1 VELKFE
7 CPTCGQHLSATRDQI
22 GVTAPCPNCNA
33 AVTVPNTST
42 LPPSLPSS
50 PPQSPPANTAMAT
63 SPKRC
68 GFHWLIAGPLSL
80 WCLVWLVFNGYN
92 YLYLTWRIFATLK
105 WLSFALLIN
114 PCFAIW
120 IGAFSS
126 SVWAPLNFVA
136 LPWGTYDAEFSRG
149 KVALVVL
156 FVPLLLGL
164 ALQFIGPYFYPIT
177 WGGENGHHVFLRFIP
192 FFGGKGYE

>member
-1 VELKFE
+1 MLNDTTGVPADTIPR
-7 CPTCGQHLSATRDQI
+7 PT
-22 GVTAPCPNCNA
+22 
-33 AVTVPNTST
+33 
-42 LPPSLPSS
+42 
-50 PPQSPPANTAMAT
+50 
-63 SPKRC
+63 RC

-80 WCLVWLVFNGYN
+80 WCLAWLALNGYN

-114 PCFAIW
+114 PCFWIW
-120 IGAFSS
+120 VGAFSS

-136 LPWGTYDAEFSRG
+136 LPWGKYDAEFSRG
-149 KVALVVL
+149 KVALLVL
-156 FVPLLLGL
+156 FVPPLLGI

-192 FFGGKGYE
+192 IFGGKGYE

>member
-1 VELKFE
+1 MTQE
-7 CPTCGQHLSATRDQI
+7 HDQTP
-22 GVTAPCPNCNA
+22 G
-33 AVTVPNTST
+33 
-42 LPPSLPSS
+42 PS
-50 PPQSPPANTAMAT
+50 
-63 SPKRC
+63 RC

-80 WCLVWLVFNGYN
+80 WCLVWLAFNGYN
-92 YLYLTWRIFATLK
+92 YLYLTWRIFVILK

-126 SVWAPLNFVA
+126 SVWAPLNLVG
-136 LPWGTYDAEFSRG
+136 LPWGKYDADFSRW
-149 KVALVVL
+149 KVALLVL
-156 FVPLLLGL
+156 FVPPLLGL

-192 FFGGKGYE
+192 FFGGRGYE